1 MVFQLE
7 FHTFPSRSTSD
18 NPHSNTHI
26 RTTVDGLWCR
36 ASKQKAHLLNRAQS
50 AAWQSQHRRGVY
62 LKDTNRVRSLDRW
75 IAVPQ
80 SFSPSVRPSVD
91 RRLVSKPL
99 LCSRCRDVWHSWPGR
114 GTGWMWM
121 WMYLRDGVGEF
132 LSFGWRWRMGDGIG
146 NGNGMGSLQRLCR
159 LPLSYYYFCLRRR
172 LDDLLPLM
180 PDVIV
185 VVLST

>member
-1 MVFQLE
+1 MAFQLE

-18 NPHSNTHI
+18 NPHSKTHF

-80 SFSPSVRPSVD
+80 SFSPSVRLSIVVWSLNRFCVAAAEMFGIVGLAAELVGCGCGCIFEMELGSFSVLD
-91 RRLVSKPL
+91 
-99 LCSRCRDVWHSWPGR
+99 G
-114 GTGWMWM
+114 GGGW
-121 WMYLRDGVGEF
+121 
-132 LSFGWRWRMGDGIG
+132 
-146 NGNGMGSLQRLCR
+146 GMGLGMGWGACNDSAACR
-159 LPLSYYYFCLRRR
+159 S
-172 LDDLLPLM
+172 
-180 PDVIV
+180 VIIIFACGGG
-185 VVLST
+185 STTCCR